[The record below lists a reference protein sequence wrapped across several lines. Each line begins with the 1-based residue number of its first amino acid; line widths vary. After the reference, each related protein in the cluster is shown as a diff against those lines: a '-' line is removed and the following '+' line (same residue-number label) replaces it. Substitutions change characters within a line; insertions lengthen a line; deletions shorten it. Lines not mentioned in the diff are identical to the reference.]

1 MLDLTIFILYLFILL
16 IKLYMVYLLRYNFYK
31 TIMDLHIVIMLG
43 FYQYE
48 LVSIFDY
55 FNI

>member
-1 MLDLTIFILYLFILL
+1 MLDLTIFILYLFMLL
-16 IKLYMVYLLRYNFYK
+16 IELYMVYLLIYNFYR
-31 TIMDLHIVIMLG
+31 TIMDLHIIIILG

-55 FNI
+55 FNR